1 MLLTKAAHSADFVR
15 RHGLGV
21 EFHVGRPLPEELI
34 PFVRTVHLPYDNLN
48 LAALDEPFRRQSIAE
63 LEHALET

>member
-21 EFHVGRPLPEELI
+21 EFHVGRPLPEERYISLM
-34 PFVRTVHLPYDNLN
+34 T
-48 LAALDEPFRRQSIAE
+48 A
-63 LEHALET
+63 